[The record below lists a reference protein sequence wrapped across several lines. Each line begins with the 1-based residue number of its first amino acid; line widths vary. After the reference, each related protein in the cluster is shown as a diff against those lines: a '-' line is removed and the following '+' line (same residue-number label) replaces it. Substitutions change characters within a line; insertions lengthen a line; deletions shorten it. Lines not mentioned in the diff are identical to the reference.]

1 MTSEPEIKRPIFVVG
16 CPRSGTNTLYY
27 RLAKHPDLAWISN
40 ITKKMPNSMLLTRL
54 LMMVRKDH
62 HPTEAKNVWRRYATA
77 DNDARGRDDATPKA
91 KAFFHKV
98 VRNHLT
104 MFDKGRFINKCPR
117 NSVRIEFLDE
127 LFPDAFFIHM
137 IRDGRA
143 VANSILR
150 ARKNHG
156 DAYWGCEPPGWQDL
170 ADRPMVEACGLQWKM
185 IVEHALDTATSI
197 PPERY
202 MEVRYEDMC
211 DRPEETFRAVGEKVG
226 LEWDDAVLRE
236 LVSDIKSRNF
246 KWRENFKPEEVETL
260 NSLLGDLLTKLG
272 YDV

>member
-1 MTSEPEIKRPIFVVG
+1 MMPEPEIRKPIFIVG

-40 ITKKMPNSMLLTRL
+40 ITKKTPDSMLLTRL

-91 KAFFHKV
+91 KAFLRKV
-98 VRNHLT
+98 VGNHLA
-104 MFDKGRFINKCPR
+104 MFGKPRFINKCPR
-117 NSVRIEFLDE
+117 NSVRMEFLDAV
-127 LFPDAFFIHM
+127 FPDAFFIHM

-150 ARKNHG
+150 ARTNHG
-156 DAYWGCEPPGWQDL
+156 GAYWGCEPPGWQGLLDKPL
-170 ADRPMVEACGLQWKM
+170 LDACGLQWKM
-185 IVEHALDTATSI
+185 IVEHALESAKSI

-202 MEVRYEDMC
+202 IEVRYEDLC
-211 DRPEETFRAVGEKVG
+211 DRPEEMFRAVSDKAG
-226 LEWDDAVLRE
+226 LEWDDAVLKE
-236 LVSDIKSRNF
+236 LVGDIQSRNF
-246 KWRENFKPEEVETL
+246 KWRENFSPEEVETL
-260 NSLLGDLLTKLG
+260 NSLIGGLLTKLG
-272 YDV
+272 YEV